1 MSSLVAAGV
10 PATVRGQVA
19 RSLLPPCS
27 DRPPLP
33 QRAHSLGEKLITLF
47 TFSSFLLLQ
56 RMAQISV
63 FYETFLGVSHGIFPC
78 PSHSFP
84 PRGPPLQRPGT
95 PRWQQESLVHPLLPL
110 CRLAWPSRGLRGPLH
125 TVRAFANFT
134 LFLMHQ
140 GSWIFKKYYR
150 RSFGKEWNHF
160 DLF

>member
-33 QRAHSLGEKLITLF
+33 QRPHSLGEIADHPLHFLF
-47 TFSSFLLLQ
+47 LSSPAENGSNLCLLRNFPRCLPWYIPLPIPQFSTSG
-56 RMAQISV
+56 S
-63 FYETFLGVSHGIFPC
+63 S
-78 PSHSFP
+78 P
-84 PRGPPLQRPGT
+84 PEAGT

>member
-33 QRAHSLGEKLITLF
+33 QRAHSLGEKPITLF

-63 FYETFLGVSHGIFPC
+63 FYETFLRCLPWYIPLPIPQFSTSGSSPPEARDSQMAAGKPRP
-78 PSHSFP
+78 PSAPS
-84 PRGPPLQRPGT
+84 LQT
-95 PRWQQESLVHPLLPL
+95 
-110 CRLAWPSRGLRGPLH
+110 RLAI
-125 TVRAFANFT
+125 T
-134 LFLMHQ
+134 
-140 GSWIFKKYYR
+140 GSARPAAHCARIRKFYLISNAPR
-150 RSFGKEWNHF
+150 EL
-160 DLF
+160 DI